1 MRLVLKVRFGDSI
14 ATKAILFA
22 CLAALGWL
30 QACTQ
35 EQPAEPIAVIGS
47 RVITTA
53 DFAERLR
60 DFKRRVGSGVQDT
73 GQLRR
78 ELLNNYV
85 NEEILITEA
94 IARGFEHDS
103 IGQFE
108 KKRIQVQEKLNAY
121 YRTVIYPQ
129 LAATDDELL
138 RLYIR
143 LNTKI
148 KARHLYAPTYAE
160 ADSLYRRLQQ
170 GATFEEL
177 AQEVFQ
183 HPQLQASGGS
193 LGYFTV
199 DEMDPNFEEAAF
211 SMRVGEVST
220 PIRTASGYSIVQVED
235 RKQNPLLTEFE
246 FAKSRD
252 RLEGFWRRRKAKQ
265 VAQAH
270 VDSLRNALQISFKP
284 ATVAMLLPLIYRRDQ
299 STAIDP
305 EATNGHEHAE
315 SIDDTPLV
323 QSRLGTWRVADF
335 RERARFT
342 SEKQQRWI
350 RDEHDL
356 QDYIAGL
363 VVREYMLQ
371 QVGKRQ
377 LDRSKEF
384 QKNVAKSW
392 DLYLLERMQETI
404 EHDIHIPEDTLRHY
418 YDERPERFAFPPR
431 LALREIV
438 VKTEKESQAIVKAL
452 DRGVPFAGLKS
463 ELSKHQHDV
472 DISQYG
478 PAYYTPP
485 DLGKWADQAFSLT
498 IGETAGPLTMDSLY
512 IFIQCVDKQP
522 AQLRSFQEARH
533 EIVQAMK
540 VMRRDAHFEQA
551 IAAIR
556 QKINVQVDPLKL
568 RTVTLQ

>member
-1 MRLVLKVRFGDSI
+1 MRLVFKFRIGAPI
-14 ATKAILFA
+14 ATKAALFVCVA
-22 CLAALGWL
+22 VFAWL
-30 QACTQ
+30 QACSK
-35 EQPAEPIAVIGS
+35 EQQQAEPIAVIGS
-47 RVITTA
+47 RVITNA

-94 IARGFEHDS
+94 ITRGFEHDS

-121 YRTVIYPQ
+121 YRDVIYPQ
-129 LAATDDELL
+129 LAVTDDELL
-138 RLYIR
+138 RFYAR

-148 KARHLYAPTYAE
+148 KARHLYAPTYAA
-160 ADSLYRRLQQ
+160 ADSLYQRLQQ

-220 PIRTASGYSIVQVED
+220 PIRTASGYSIIQVED
-235 RKQNPLLTEFE
+235 RMRNPLLTEFE

-265 VAQAH
+265 VAQVH
-270 VDSLRNALQISFKP
+270 VDSLRDALQISFEA
-284 ATVAMLLPLIYRRDQ
+284 ATVAKLLPLIYRRDQ
-299 STAIDP
+299 SPKSDL
-305 EATNGHEHAE
+305 EASNGHEHDE
-315 SIDDTPLV
+315 SIDNLPLV
-323 QSRLGTWRVADF
+323 RSRLGTWRVADF

-350 RDEHDL
+350 RDERDL

-371 QVGKRQ
+371 QAGKKR

-392 DLYLLERMQETI
+392 DLYLLERIQETI
-404 EHDIHIPEDTLRHY
+404 EQDIHIPEDTLRQY

-438 VKTEKESQAIVKAL
+438 VKTEKESQAIVRAL
-452 DRGVPFAGLKS
+452 DRGVPFAALKS
-463 ELSKHQHDV
+463 ELSKHHDV

-485 DLGKWADQAFSLT
+485 DLGKWADQAFSLAV
-498 IGETAGPLTMDSLY
+498 GETAGPLVTDSLY

-522 AQLRSFQEARH
+522 AQLRSFDEARH
-533 EIVQAMK
+533 EVAEAMK

-556 QKINVQVDPLKL
+556 KKIDVQVDPLKL